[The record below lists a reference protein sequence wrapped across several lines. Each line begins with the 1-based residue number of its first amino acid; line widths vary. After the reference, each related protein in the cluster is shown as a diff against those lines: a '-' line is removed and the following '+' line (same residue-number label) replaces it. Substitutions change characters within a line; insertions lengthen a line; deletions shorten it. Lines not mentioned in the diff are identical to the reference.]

1 MIDEEWL
8 FSPSNE
14 YKDCSNAQAIYR
26 KMLEKGNYLV
36 DTIEG
41 SDAVLSNMK
50 KLFGSRLYRKIYAA
64 LKIQQKRKISEI
76 KSKKPAFLFHA
87 STRRLDVLLP
97 KIPPTNASQFATF
110 RDRPILCAAD
120 NFGKVEVYLFR
131 DLYKTDGKRGVTMIS
146 NVVKKGM
153 PDGKQKVVVSSNF
166 CQKGYLYKLP
176 SQSFVPVV
184 RLDGYFDNEWVSFKE
199 VKPVKVE
206 EKTFE
211 EVEEKSKLLYFVF
224 YNLKVEKDFLKNV
237 FNWKKKLETEGYSVV
252 EELIK
257 EEKLI
262 PAKSVLN
269 VLKNFLEKK
278 KEKLP
283 INRKGNEGR

>member
-76 KSKKPAFLFHA
+76 KSQKTKFLFHA
-87 STRRLDVLLP
+87 STKQLDVLSP

-110 RDRPILCAAD
+110 KNKPILCAAD
-120 NFGKVEVYLFR
+120 NFDKVEVYLFR
-131 DLYKTDGKRGVTMIS
+131 ALEAEAGKRSVTLIS
-146 NVVKKGM
+146 GLVKGM
-153 PDGKQKVVVSSNF
+153 PNGKQRVVISDNF
-166 CQKGYLYKLP
+166 FQKGYLYKLP

-184 RLDGYFDNEWVSFKE
+184 RLDGFFDNEWVSFKK
-199 VKPVKVE
+199 VKPNKVE

-211 EVEEKSKLLYFVF
+211 EVEKKSKSLYLVF
-224 YNLKVEKDFLKNV
+224 SDSKAKEDFLNNLL
-237 FNWKKKLETEGYSVV
+237 NWKERLEKEGYSVV

-257 EEKLI
+257 EGKLI

-283 INRKGNEGR
+283 INRKGNDGR